1 MFLFLRHMY
10 VTNADNQIDKIA
22 AAAQKIL
29 TAPESGPGLC
39 PVRDILDRVGDKW
52 SLFSILHL
60 GSAGSLRFNELRK
73 RIDGIS
79 QRMLTVT
86 LRNLEADGLVTRTV
100 YAEVPPRVEYRLTE
114 LGQGLLGAVIEFGNW
129 ASHHAPAIAQA
140 RKAFAAR
147 KKAAIES

>member
-60 GSAGSLRFNELRK
+60 
-73 RIDGIS
+73 
-79 QRMLTVT
+79 
-86 LRNLEADGLVTRTV
+86 
-100 YAEVPPRVEYRLTE
+100 
-114 LGQGLLGAVIEFGNW
+114 
-129 ASHHAPAIAQA
+129 
-140 RKAFAAR
+140 
-147 KKAAIES
+147 